1 MKTVRWS
8 LRAGVALCMA
18 ALLCL
23 LGLPAGAAEPVYLDS
38 GSKDMEKLT
47 KREIADLLEKED
59 VPGDIYVEE
68 PSTTAPYRPGQVK
81 TEVLQAAAD
90 RLSALEYGLT
100 ASTAAG
106 GLSLLLM
113 CLAFLVALQQRR

>member
-1 MKTVRWS
+1 M
-8 LRAGVALCMA
+8 
-18 ALLCL
+18 
-23 LGLPAGAAEPVYLDS
+23 YLDS

-81 TEVLQAAAD
+81 AEALQAAD